1 MAELQQD
8 RTGGGE
14 PPGRRR
20 EERGPVSHEHVAV
33 GYTDRSQ
40 LDDFIGG
47 EAGDLVVRGP
57 IHTGERVREV
67 DTLGPGVTQGT
78 PCLVVPLIRERIDEI
93 QREVSDVLDR
103 FQAQRAGEEF
113 GLEGGSGEGER
124 RGGGP
129 RTIGETGGTAR
140 GTSSGAIR
148 KGSIGGGGS

>member
-47 EAGDLVVRGP
+47 EAGDLVIHGP
-57 IHTGERVREV
+57 IHAGERVREV
-67 DTLGPGVTQGT
+67 ETLGPGVTQGT

-93 QREVSDVLDR
+93 QREVTDVLDR
-103 FQAQRAGEEF
+103 FQAQRGGGGEV
-113 GLEGGSGEGER
+113 GAEGGEGGR
-124 RGGGP
+124 RAGGP

-140 GTSSGAIR
+140 GASSGAIR
-148 KGSIGGGGS
+148 EGSIGGSGS